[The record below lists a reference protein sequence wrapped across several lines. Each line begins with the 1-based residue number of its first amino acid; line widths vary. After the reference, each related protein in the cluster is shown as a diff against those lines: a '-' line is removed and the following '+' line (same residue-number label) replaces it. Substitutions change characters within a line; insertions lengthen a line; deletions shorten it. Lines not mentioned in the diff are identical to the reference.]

1 MKVINKQHTLKDVL
15 KSFKKYRKRYIPKKF
30 NQLDILEYIL
40 SDKID
45 YGVDIT
51 TRSNGKTTNYIGM
64 LTKLSIDFN
73 FKVGYITDHFNQWDS
88 VFANIKYTLKIFD
101 IKIEDD
107 NDFWYFPL
115 KGLIKFGYKDKE
127 LGYIINISRPQDIKR
142 YYSQVSECKILVY
155 DEFIRADEDYYSNE
169 DVLLNQIKQTCDKDC
184 MNDNIKNIFGNK
196 SRVILLANPIN
207 LLSPVLHS
215 MGIIKILEE
224 KEINEE
230 VIIEGRI
237 GLRLNSNAETNKEYI
252 DNEFMPQLNK
262 QEIESMFNIN
272 KYNVISSDYLAK
284 IYNNKD
290 TLSTKIYIDSTK
302 SLIVTCLNNNYI
314 LSLSNDVNNC
324 SFCTNIE
331 DKDNNRIYLDSNWID
346 DEYMSYLF
354 EHDMFKFSDMYT
366 KNEILSSNLYQI
378 NYIRV
383 IGYLMNNIKRE
394 EQVKINSDSKHKY
407 ILERLYHEIF

>member
-1 MKVINKQHTLKDVL
+1 MKIVKKKNTLKDVL
-15 KSFKKYRKRYIPKKF
+15 KVFKKYRKKYIPQKF
-30 NQLDILEYIL
+30 NQLDILENIL
-40 SDKID
+40 NDNID
-45 YGVDIT
+45 YGIDIT
-51 TRSNGKTTNYIGM
+51 TRSNGKTTNYVGM

-88 VFANIKYTLKIFD
+88 VFANIKHTLKIFD
-101 IKIEDD
+101 INIEDE

-142 YYSQVSECKILVY
+142 YFSQVSECKILVY
-155 DEFIRADEDYYSNE
+155 DEFIRADEDYYPNE
-169 DVLLNQIKQTCDKDC
+169 DVLLNQIKQTCDKDS
-184 MNDNIKNIFGNK
+184 MNENIKSIFGNK

-224 KEINEE
+224 KEINDE
-230 VIIEGRI
+230 VIIDGRT
-237 GLRLNSNAETNKEYI
+237 GLHLNSNAETNKEYI
-252 DNEFMPQLNK
+252 DDSFMPQLNK
-262 QEIESMFNIN
+262 QEIETMFNIN
-272 KYNVISSDYLAK
+272 KYNVISSDYLSQ

-290 TLSTKIYIDSTK
+290 TLSSKIYINSTK
-302 SLIVTCLNNNYI
+302 ALIVTCLHNNYI
-314 LSLSNDVNNC
+314 LSLTNDIRNC

-331 DKDNNRIYLDSNWID
+331 DKDVNRIYLDDNWID
-346 DEYMSYLF
+346 NDYMSHLF
-354 EHDMFKFSDMYT
+354 EHDMFSFSDMYT

-383 IGYLMNNIKRE
+383 IGYLKNNIKRE
-394 EQVKINSDSKHKY
+394 EQVKINSDNKQKY
-407 ILERLYHEIF
+407 VLERLYNEIF